1 MINRKVDELI
11 QGIPE
16 LEEVGRQV
24 ASVVHTA
31 VLEGGEDT
39 RSIADFLHGIWLGH
53 PLHPML
59 TDVTIGGWMLG
70 SLADLLSMF
79 SRSKELKH
87 AADALTTVG
96 TVSAIPTALSGLTD
110 YSTIPRPAAGT
121 AFVHG
126 LLNTVALTFYLLS
139 MRARSN
145 GSRGSARFFS
155 LIGVSVATVSAYL
168 GGHLVFGKNV
178 GVKHGGE
185 VRAPVEWTTVMAND
199 ELAEGDRVRK
209 MVANNPVLLY
219 RYNQEVLAVGAVC
232 PHAGGPLEEG
242 QFRGPEVQCPWHDS
256 VFDLRDGCIVH
267 GPSTY
272 ALPLYETRVQ
282 DGQIEVRLVE

>member
-11 QGIPE
+11 QGVPE
-16 LEEVGRQV
+16 LEETGKQV
-24 ASVVHTA
+24 AQAIHTA

-39 RSIADFLHGIWLGH
+39 RNVADFLHGVWLGH

-59 TDVTIGGWMLG
+59 TDVTVGGWMLG
-70 SLADLLSMF
+70 SLADLLSLF

-87 AADALTTVG
+87 AADALTTIG

-110 YSTIPRPAAGT
+110 YSTIPKPAAGT
-121 AFVHG
+121 GFAHG
-126 LLNTVALTFYLLS
+126 LLNSVALTFYILS
-139 MRARSN
+139 MQARK
-145 GSRGSARFFS
+145 RGNRGRARFFS
-155 LIGVSVATVSAYL
+155 LLGVLVASASAYL
-168 GGHLVFGKNV
+168 GGHLVFDKNV

-185 VRAPVEWTTVMAND
+185 VKEPVEWTTVMAD
-199 ELAEGDRVRK
+199 DKLAEGDRLRK
-209 MVANNPVLLY
+209 MVAGNPVLLY
-219 RYNQEVLAVGAVC
+219 RHNQEVLAVGAVC

-256 VFDLRDGCIVH
+256 VFDLRDGCVVH
-267 GPSTY
+267 GPSAY
-272 ALPLYETRVQ
+272 ALPLFETRVQ